1 MHYEITKSLIL
12 KLYILFLDLNI
23 FKDEFYY
30 LSHLICIC
38 MTQHSHPCSCPQVQC
53 MLFKKTDHKSWICK
67 RWKIQIIYIC

>member
-30 LSHLICIC
+30 LSHLI
-38 MTQHSHPCSCPQVQC
+38 V
-53 MLFKKTDHKSWICK
+53 FA
-67 RWKIQIIYIC
+67 